1 MAGDPPSLS
10 RDHSQRCRPR
20 TAPEPVRG
28 PFYSYL
34 LHLKNQFDQVND
46 LLSITFELESS

>member
-10 RDHSQRCRPR
+10 RDASQRYRPR

-28 PFYSYL
+28 PFHSYL
-34 LHLKNQFDQVND
+34 LYPKNQFDQVND
-46 LLSITFELESS
+46 HLSITFELKSS

>member
-10 RDHSQRCRPR
+10 HDPSQCCRPR

-34 LHLKNQFDQVND
+34 LHLKNQIDQVNVH
-46 LLSITFELESS
+46 LSITFELESS